1 MKLDELRIIV
11 LNERET
17 GRLSEMPPDLY
28 EKVREHL
35 QGLQEQVYACRDP
48 LSDQAQTL
56 MEEVAAMRE
65 TIRDIFRIRSR
76 KVLSL
81 AALQTESHIA
91 DRDEIRKMLPAER
104 EMYDGIARVIE
115 AARQG
120 MVAGVAPRIEGD
132 TAAVPAGTAAG
143 TEIPAA
149 ADTGCGPVEPLP
161 VRLVRI
167 LQEIDPF
174 VGIDGRIYAL
184 RKEDVVTLPARNA
197 DVLVERNI
205 ALNITPGT
213 L

>member
-35 QGLQEQVYACRDP
+35 KGLQEQVYACRDP

-104 EMYDGIARVIE
+104 EMYDGIARVID

-120 MVAGVAPRIEGD
+120 MVAEVAPRIEVEV
-132 TAAVPAGTAAG
+132 AEPAGT
-143 TEIPAA
+143 EVPAA
-149 ADTGCGPVEPLP
+149 ADPGCGPVEPLP
-161 VRLVRI
+161 IRLVRI

-174 VGIDGRIYAL
+174 VGIDGRVYAL

>member
-1 MKLDELRIIV
+1 MKLDDLRLIV

-17 GRLSEMPPDLY
+17 GRLSEIPADLY
-28 EKVREHL
+28 GKVGEHL
-35 QGLQEQVYACRDP
+35 KGLQEQVYACRDP

-91 DRDEIRKMLPAER
+91 DRDELRKMLPAER

-115 AARQG
+115 AARHG
-120 MVAGVAPRIEGD
+120 MVSGMPPRGEGEAP
-132 TAAVPAGTAAG
+132 VPAGA
-143 TEIPAA
+143 EIPAA
-149 ADTGCGPVEPLP
+149 ADAGCGPVEPLP
-161 VRLVRI
+161 VRLVRV

-174 VGIDGRIYAL
+174 VGMDGRVYAL

>member
-1 MKLDELRIIV
+1 MKLDELRLIV

-28 EKVREHL
+28 DKVRDHL
-35 QGLQEQVYACRDP
+35 KGLQEQVYACRDP

-81 AALQTESHIA
+81 AALQTESRIA
-91 DRDEIRKMLPAER
+91 DRDEIRKMLPVER
-104 EMYDGIARVIE
+104 QMYDEIAQVID
-115 AARQG
+115 AARHG
-120 MVAGVAPRIEGD
+120 MVAEVAPRVEGE
-132 TAAVPAGTAAG
+132 ASAAAG
-143 TEIPAA
+143 AEVPAA
-149 ADTGCGPVEPLP
+149 ADAGCGPVEPPP

-167 LQEIDPF
+167 LQAIDPF
-174 VGIDGRIYAL
+174 VGMDGRVYAL

>member
-35 QGLQEQVYACRDP
+35 KGLQEQVYACRDP

-104 EMYDGIARVIE
+104 EMYDGIARVIN

-120 MVAGVAPRIEGD
+120 MVAEVAPRIE
-132 TAAVPAGTAAG
+132 AEVVEPAGT
-143 TEIPAA
+143 TVPAA
-149 ADTGCGPVEPLP
+149 ADSGCGPVEPLP
-161 VRLVRI
+161 IRLVRI

-174 VGIDGRIYAL
+174 VGIDGRVYAL

>member
-1 MKLDELRIIV
+1 MKLDELRLIV

-17 GRLSEMPPDLY
+17 GRLSEMPMDLY
-28 EKVREHL
+28 GKVGEHL
-35 QGLQEQVYACRDP
+35 KGLQEQVYACRDP

-91 DRDEIRKMLPAER
+91 DRDELRKMLPAER
-104 EMYDGIARVIE
+104 EMYDEIAKVIE
-115 AARQG
+115 TARHG
-120 MVAGVAPRIEGD
+120 MVSGMLPRAESESPADAGAEV
-132 TAAVPAGTAAG
+132 TAG
-143 TEIPAA
+143 
-149 ADTGCGPVEPLP
+149 ADAGCGPVEATPQ
-161 VRLVRI
+161 RLVRI

-174 VGIDGRIYAL
+174 VGMDGRIYAL

>member
-1 MKLDELRIIV
+1 MKLDDLRIIV

-28 EKVREHL
+28 DVVRDHL
-35 QGLQEQVYACRDP
+35 KGLQEQVYACRDP

-81 AALQTESHIA
+81 AALQAESHIA

-104 EMYDGIARVIE
+104 EMYDGIARVID

-120 MVAGVAPRIEGD
+120 MVAEAPPRTEIE
-132 TAAVPAGTAAG
+132 TAAPAGTGA
-143 TEIPAA
+143 PAA
-149 ADTGCGPVEPLP
+149 ADPGCGPVEPLP

-174 VGIDGRIYAL
+174 VGIDGRVYAL

>member
-17 GRLSEMPPDLY
+17 GRLSEMSPDLY
-28 EKVREHL
+28 EKVRGHL
-35 QGLQEQVYACRDP
+35 KGLQEQVYACRDP
-48 LSDQAQTL
+48 LSDPAQTL

-104 EMYDGIARVIE
+104 EMYDEIARVID
-115 AARQG
+115 AARQE
-120 MVAGVAPRIEGD
+120 MVAEVGPRAEGEVA
-132 TAAVPAGTAAG
+132 TAAG
-143 TEIPAA
+143 TQVPAA
-149 ADTGCGPVEPLP
+149 ADPGCGPVEPLP

-167 LQEIDPF
+167 LREIDPF
-174 VGIDGRIYAL
+174 VGMDGRIYAL

>member
-1 MKLDELRIIV
+1 MKLDELRLIV

-28 EKVREHL
+28 EKVRDHL
-35 QGLQEQVYACRDP
+35 KGLQEQVYSCRDP

-56 MEEVAAMRE
+56 MEEVASMRE

-81 AALQTESHIA
+81 AALQTESRIT

-104 EMYDGIARVIE
+104 EMYDEIARVIE
-115 AARQG
+115 GARHG
-120 MVAGVAPRIEGD
+120 MVADVAPRAEGE
-132 TAAVPAGTAAG
+132 AAAAGAGTGAEVPATADAG
-143 TEIPAA
+143 YGPA
-149 ADTGCGPVEPLP
+149 EPLQ

-174 VGIDGRIYAL
+174 VGMDGRIYAL
-184 RKEDVVTLPARNA
+184 RKEDVVTLPAWNA

-205 ALNITPGT
+205 ALNITPST

>member
-1 MKLDELRIIV
+1 MKLDELRLIV

-28 EKVREHL
+28 EKVRDHL
-35 QGLQEQVYACRDP
+35 KGLQEQVYACRDP

-56 MEEVAAMRE
+56 MEEVASMRE

-81 AALQTESHIA
+81 AALQTESRIT

-104 EMYDGIARVIE
+104 EMYDEIAQVIE
-115 AARQG
+115 GARHG
-120 MVAGVAPRIEGD
+120 MVAEVVPRAEGE
-132 TAAVPAGTAAG
+132 AAAAGAGTGAEVPATADA
-143 TEIPAA
+143 
-149 ADTGCGPVEPLP
+149 GCGPAEPLR

-174 VGIDGRIYAL
+174 VGMDGRIYAL

>member
-17 GRLSEMPPDLY
+17 GRLSEMSPDLY
-28 EKVREHL
+28 EKVRGHL
-35 QGLQEQVYACRDP
+35 KGLQEQVYACRDP
-48 LSDQAQTL
+48 LSDPAQTL

-104 EMYDGIARVIE
+104 EMYDEIARVID
-115 AARQG
+115 AARQE
-120 MVAGVAPRIEGD
+120 MVAEVGPRAEGEVA
-132 TAAVPAGTAAG
+132 TAAG
-143 TEIPAA
+143 TQVPAA
-149 ADTGCGPVEPLP
+149 ADPGCGPVEPLP
-161 VRLVRI
+161 VHLVRI
-167 LQEIDPF
+167 LREIDPF
-174 VGIDGRIYAL
+174 VGMDGRIYAL

>member
-1 MKLDELRIIV
+1 MKLDDLRIIV

-28 EKVREHL
+28 DVVRDHL
-35 QGLQEQVYACRDP
+35 KGLQEQVYACRDP

-81 AALQTESHIA
+81 AALQAESHIA

-104 EMYDGIARVIE
+104 EMYDGIARVIDT
-115 AARQG
+115 ARQG
-120 MVAGVAPRIEGD
+120 MVAEAPPRTETE
-132 TAAVPAGTAAG
+132 TAAPAGTGA
-143 TEIPAA
+143 PAA
-149 ADTGCGPVEPLP
+149 ADPGCGPVEPLP

-174 VGIDGRIYAL
+174 VGIDGRVYAL

>member
-17 GRLSEMPPDLY
+17 GRLSEMSPDLY
-28 EKVREHL
+28 EKVRGHL
-35 QGLQEQVYACRDP
+35 KGLQEQVYACRDP
-48 LSDQAQTL
+48 LSDPAQTL

-81 AALQTESHIA
+81 AALQTESRIA

-104 EMYDGIARVIE
+104 EMYDEIARIID
-115 AARQG
+115 AARQE
-120 MVAGVAPRIEGD
+120 MVAEVGPRAEGEV
-132 TAAVPAGTAAG
+132 TTAAG
-143 TEIPAA
+143 TQVPAA
-149 ADTGCGPVEPLP
+149 ADPGCGPVEPLP
-161 VRLVRI
+161 VHLVRI

-174 VGIDGRIYAL
+174 VGMDGRIYAL

>member
-1 MKLDELRIIV
+1 MKLDELRLIV

-17 GRLSEMPPDLY
+17 GRLSEMPMDLY
-28 EKVREHL
+28 EKVGEHL
-35 QGLQEQVYACRDP
+35 KGLQEQVYACRDP
-48 LSDQAQTL
+48 LSDPAQTL

-91 DRDEIRKMLPAER
+91 DRDELRKMLPAER
-104 EMYDGIARVIE
+104 EMYDEIARVIE
-115 AARQG
+115 TARHG
-120 MVAGVAPRIEGD
+120 MVSGMPLRAESESPADAGAE
-132 TAAVPAGTAAG
+132 VPAV
-143 TEIPAA
+143 
-149 ADTGCGPVEPLP
+149 ADAGCGPVEPAP
-161 VRLVRI
+161 VVLVRI
-167 LQEIDPF
+167 LQKIDPF
-174 VGIDGRIYAL
+174 VGMDGRIYAL

>member
-1 MKLDELRIIV
+1 MKLDELRLIV

-28 EKVREHL
+28 EKVRDHL
-35 QGLQEQVYACRDP
+35 KGLQEQVYSCRDP

-56 MEEVAAMRE
+56 MEEVASMRE

-81 AALQTESHIA
+81 AALQTESRIT

-104 EMYDGIARVIE
+104 EMYDEIAQVIE
-115 AARQG
+115 GARHG
-120 MVAGVAPRIEGD
+120 MVAEVVPRAEGE
-132 TAAVPAGTAAG
+132 AAAAGAGTGAEVPATADA
-143 TEIPAA
+143 
-149 ADTGCGPVEPLP
+149 GCGPVEPLR

-174 VGIDGRIYAL
+174 VGMDGRIYAL

>member
-1 MKLDELRIIV
+1 MKLDDLRLIV

-28 EKVREHL
+28 GMVQEHL
-35 QGLQEQVYACRDP
+35 HSLQEQVYACRDP
-48 LSDQAQTL
+48 LSDPAQTL

-81 AALQTESHIA
+81 AALQTESHITE
-91 DRDEIRKMLPAER
+91 RDEIRKMLPAER
-104 EMYDGIARVIE
+104 EMFDEIARVIE
-115 AARQG
+115 AARHG
-120 MVAGVAPRIEGD
+120 LVGEFLLRGEP
-132 TAAVPAGTAAG
+132 AAG
-143 TEIPAA
+143 PAEEA
-149 ADTGCGPVEPLP
+149 AGAAEAVCGPPEPVQ

-167 LQEIDPF
+167 LEEIEPF
-174 VGIDGRIYAL
+174 VGMDGRIYAL
-184 RKEDVVTLPARNA
+184 KKEDVVTLPARNA
-197 DVLVERNI
+197 DVLVDRNI

>member
-1 MKLDELRIIV
+1 MKLDELRLIV

-17 GRLSEMPPDLY
+17 GRLSEMPLDLY
-28 EKVREHL
+28 GKVYEHL
-35 QGLQEQVYACRDP
+35 KGLQEQVYACRDP

-104 EMYDGIARVIE
+104 EMYDGIARVIN

-120 MVAGVAPRIEGD
+120 MVAEVAPRIE
-132 TAAVPAGTAAG
+132 AEVVEPAGTAV
-143 TEIPAA
+143 PAA
-149 ADTGCGPVEPLP
+149 ADSGCGPVEPLP
-161 VRLVRI
+161 IRLVRI

-174 VGIDGRIYAL
+174 VGIDGRVYAL